1 LCEYLDY
8 IVRCHISLAC
18 VLLTHNYMEHAFCI
32 AYCNSLAISFVSSL
46 NYAPSAFSIG
56 TTNIIMVQTLS
67 LKDMVHFPMQEALKR
82 KLKARMDY
90 AKFLQ
95 ETTKEMANEVQT
107 SHSGEIKQTAED
119 LDEFL
124 NKLLNALYEHC
135 LMYLWRVA

>member
-8 IVRCHISLAC
+8 IVRCHISIAC